1 MGEGCPRPITLPGL
15 PSLIVPLQSRDR
27 RSNRAVPAGDRRSS
41 VAIGMYW
48 ASRISNIG
56 FQMAV
61 PPLAGW
67 WADSRWGTSPWLLI
81 VGAGFG
87 FLSGMLAILKLAA
100 SFDRQGSA
108 PRVSGSPANQ
118 HDEQD

>member
-1 MGEGCPRPITLPGL
+1 
-15 PSLIVPLQSRDR
+15 
-27 RSNRAVPAGDRRSS
+27 
-41 VAIGMYW
+41 MYW

-67 WADSRWGTSPWLLI
+67 WADSKWGTAPWLLI

-87 FLSGMLAILKLAA
+87 FLSGMLAILKLSS
-100 SFDRQGSA
+100 SFEKQPPGT
-108 PRVSGSPANQ
+108 SGRHRPPMDSGRRNT
-118 HDEQD
+118 